1 MFDLLA
7 TSEGLSRQGEKLRA
21 EVNDFLAKIRAA

>member
-1 MFDLLA
+1 MFDRLS

-21 EVNDFLAKIRAA
+21 EVNDSLAKIRAA